1 MAGRKPSM
9 KLSANWDIERKWKE
23 WQLGRRDFMSHQQ
36 DKWRTASVKGKCKQ
50 VKKEV
55 RRLMRAAGMEKQGNC
70 MVELGGFMAGEGK
83 MDIWKMEP
91 YELQFQLKYVYDVLP
106 SPSRASIK

>member
-1 MAGRKPSM
+1 
-9 KLSANWDIERKWKE
+9 
-23 WQLGRRDFMSHQQ
+23 
-36 DKWRTASVKGKCKQ
+36 
-50 VKKEV
+50 
-55 RRLMRAAGMEKQGNC
+55 MRAAGMEKQGNC